1 GALVVGGG
9 LLAGGDV
16 DGAQGARNGRDG
28 LQGASHA
35 DHLTVGDASL
45 DPAGTVGH
53 AREGGRVPAVL
64 TVLPVHGEDLVM
76 GCGAAAAGGGEAVA
90 DLHTLHGLD
99 GHDRLGQAPV
109 EPAIPLG
116 VRAQSH
122 GCSVGQDLDHTA

>member
-1 GALVVGGG
+1 GLLQVGADLGDGVPAGLLQQGVGQGERYDGLGDHRGRGDGAGVGALVVGGG

-76 GCGAAAAGGGEAVA
+76 GCGAAAAGG
-90 DLHTLHGLD
+90 
-99 GHDRLGQAPV
+99 
-109 EPAIPLG
+109 
-116 VRAQSH
+116 
-122 GCSVGQDLDHTA
+122 